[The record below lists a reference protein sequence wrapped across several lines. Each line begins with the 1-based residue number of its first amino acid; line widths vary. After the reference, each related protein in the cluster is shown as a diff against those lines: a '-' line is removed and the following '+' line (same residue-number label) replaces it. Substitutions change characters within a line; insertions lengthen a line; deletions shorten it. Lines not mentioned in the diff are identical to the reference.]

1 MTGRLFLGA
10 ALSAVLAG
18 SCLAQTP
25 SPQTPSPQT
34 PSTQA
39 APDAPKPQKVLQ
51 LLAPADIDANRLL
64 PPAPADGSEAGRA
77 ELAEI
82 HRIIG
87 AASSDRVAQAKWD
100 DDHEDP
106 SAFAAAVGAGFDL
119 AKLPATAEVLSIVQN
134 DASVAATAAKKTFLR
149 KRPWVLDAT
158 IKTCDP
164 DDKPLTS
171 YPSGHSTLGYS
182 LGMTLAVL
190 IPEKSQV
197 FMARA
202 SDYAYSRVVCGSHYP
217 SDTQA
222 SQALAASL
230 VTSLLKNPDF
240 QAKVTAA
247 HAELQAAKLAR

>member
-1 MTGRLFLGA
+1 MIGRLLLGA
-10 ALSAVLAG
+10 ALSAVLTG

-25 SPQTPSPQT
+25 STPSAQV
-34 PSTQA
+34 A
-39 APDAPKPQKVLQ
+39 APKPQKVLQ
-51 LLAPADIDANRLL
+51 LLVPADIDPNRLL
-64 PPAPADGSEAGRA
+64 PPPPVDGSEANRA

-82 HRIIG
+82 HRIIDT
-87 AASSDRVAQAKWD
+87 ASPDRMAQAKWD
-100 DDHEDP
+100 DDHEDA
-106 SAFAAAVGAGFDL
+106 SAFAAAIGAGFDL
-119 AKLPATAEVLSIVQN
+119 AKLPATAEVLGIVKN
-134 DASVAATAAKKTFLR
+134 DASVAASAAKKTFLR
-149 KRPWVLDAT
+149 KRPWAVDAT

-202 SDYAYSRVVCGSHYP
+202 ADYAHSRVVCGSHYP

-222 SQALAASL
+222 SQALAASF
-230 VTSLLKNPDF
+230 VTALLKNPEF
-240 QAKVTAA
+240 QAKMTAA
-247 HAELQAAKLAR
+247 HAELQAAKLAQ

>member
-1 MTGRLFLGA
+1 MIGRLFLTVA
-10 ALSAVLAG
+10 AVAMLSG
-18 SCLAQTP
+18 PCLAQT
-25 SPQTPSPQT
+25 
-34 PSTQA
+34 
-39 APDAPKPQKVLQ
+39 APAKPVKA
-51 LLAPADIDANRLL
+51 LAYLTPADIDPARLL
-64 PPAPADGSEAGRA
+64 PPPPVDGSEANRA

-87 AASSDRVAQAKWD
+87 AASPDRMAQAKWD
-100 DDHEDP
+100 DEHEDP

-119 AKLPATAEVLSIVQN
+119 AKLPATAEVLAIVQD
-134 DASVAATAAKKTFLR
+134 DASLAASAAKKAFQR
-149 KRPWVLDAT
+149 KRPWAVDAT

-202 SDYAYSRVVCGSHYP
+202 ADYAHSRVVCGSHYP

-222 SQALAASL
+222 SQALAASF
-230 VTSLLKNPDF
+230 VTALLKSPDF
-240 QAKVTAA
+240 QAKMTAA
-247 HAELQAAKLAR
+247 HAELQAAKLAQ